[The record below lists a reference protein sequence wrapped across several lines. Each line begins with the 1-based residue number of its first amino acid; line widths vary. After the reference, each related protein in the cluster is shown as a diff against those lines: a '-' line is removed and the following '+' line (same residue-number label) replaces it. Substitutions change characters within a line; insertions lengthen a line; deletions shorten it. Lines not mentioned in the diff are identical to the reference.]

1 MTNTSSLVSLTKE
14 PTPNKPVKFTDDID
28 CERFGDVMKLFSD
41 SLLPIVC

>member
-28 CERFGDVMKLFSD
+28 CERFSDVMKLFSD